1 MVYIDVQ
8 KMYEKINAKNLK
20 NVRNIF
26 TVDLIISPVKTG
38 PTTSC
43 DSCFICRHVRVIIIT
58 VINHFAIFR
67 NLVYVQ
73 WHRQSHLNL
82 LNISIKLYFDTDK
95 WTQVILSVSGF
106 QTMTLDPK
114 VRSQ

>member
-1 MVYIDVQ
+1 MIPVLFVDTYELLLLQSSITLQFFEILYMYSGID
-8 KMYEKINAKNLK
+8 
-20 NVRNIF
+20 
-26 TVDLIISPVKTG
+26 
-38 PTTSC
+38 
-43 DSCFICRHVRVIIIT
+43 RVI
-58 VINHFAIFR
+58 
-67 NLVYVQ
+67 
-73 WHRQSHLNL
+73 LNL